1 MSLNQSTSQPFMPVP
16 AYCALPRSPET
27 WIVEHLCPVSG
38 LLNLFGAPKG
48 GKSFLAMQLAA
59 AVSDPSINDWMSFP
73 IRTHGVVL
81 YLQLDTP
88 RSLWGQR
95 MDQFSGLGFDLSN
108 VYVADA
114 EQAPYPFDILGTL
127 RDPVSPSWTYLRD
140 QVIAHKPILVIIDTL
155 REIHSGDENKSD
167 QMHNVMA
174 NLISACHPSAVCVI
188 SHSRKDNVMAPE
200 GQRENLLDDN
210 RGSNY
215 ISGRMD
221 GIIRTVSTTRKT
233 YLSYQSRTIERA
245 ILKCRRY
252 APGLWA
258 VDCSEEDAI
267 VHAILSNPQLT
278 TMHARVDAL
287 VERTG
292 KSPDACRS
300 RLRRVIAQL
309 AAEDSPV
316 ASQAV
321 IHTTIDAYQETLA
334 AELAT

>member
-1 MSLNQSTSQPFMPVP
+1 MPVP

-27 WIVEHLCPVSG
+27 WIIENLCPVSG
-38 LLNLFGAPKG
+38 LLNLYGAPKG

-59 AVSDPSINDWMSFP
+59 AVSDPTVNNWMSFP
-73 IRTHGVVL
+73 IRTHGIVL

-95 MDQFSGLGFDLSN
+95 MDQFRELGFDLSN
-108 VYVADA
+108 VYIADA

-140 QVIAHKPILVIIDTL
+140 QVIAHQPILVIIDTL

-188 SHSRKDNVMAPE
+188 SHSRKDNAMAPE

-221 GIIRTVSTTRKT
+221 GIMRTVSTSHKT
-233 YLSYQSRTIERA
+233 YLSYQSRTSERA
-245 ILKCRRY
+245 QLKCKRY

-258 VDCSEEDAI
+258 VVCTEEDTI
-267 VHAILSNPQLT
+267 VRDILRNPLLT

-287 VERTG
+287 VEQTG
-292 KSPDACRS
+292 KSPEACRS
-300 RLRRVIAQL
+300 RLRRIIDQL
-309 AAEDSPV
+309 GAEDVPV
-316 ASQAV
+316 SAPARAATSM
-321 IHTTIDAYQETLA
+321 TIDAYQAVLA